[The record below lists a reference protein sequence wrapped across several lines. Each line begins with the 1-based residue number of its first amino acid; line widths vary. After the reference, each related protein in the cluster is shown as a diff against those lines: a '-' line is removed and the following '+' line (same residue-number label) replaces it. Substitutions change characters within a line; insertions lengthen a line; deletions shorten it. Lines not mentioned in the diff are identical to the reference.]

1 MICPSS
7 VILFYLTMLPTAEV
21 LYSTGDTQ
29 INDWWNDIDRE

>member
-1 MICPSS
+1 
-7 VILFYLTMLPTAEV
+7 MLPTAEV